1 MILAPIP
8 ADSGFV
14 PGDILSVSSE
24 TAELLLTGIST
35 TGTAV
40 AGLDTSDAWNDF
52 TIITLAVIF
61 TPTLGSNECYETK
74 FSTNI

>member
-24 TAELLLTGIST
+24 TAELLLTGISP

-40 AGLDTSDAWNDF
+40 AGLDTSDA
-52 TIITLAVIF
+52 
-61 TPTLGSNECYETK
+61 
-74 FSTNI
+74 